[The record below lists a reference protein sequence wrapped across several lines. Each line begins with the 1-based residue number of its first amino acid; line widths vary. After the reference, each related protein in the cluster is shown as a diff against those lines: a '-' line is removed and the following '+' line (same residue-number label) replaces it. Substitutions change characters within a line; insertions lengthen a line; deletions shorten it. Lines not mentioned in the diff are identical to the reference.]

1 LGRVINPDSSG
12 KERTKLTKS
21 IVKAIRQL
29 MNQSRPDQITK
40 DLAAFIAIGLQDIY
54 LTVDVSVE
62 AWEKRGYWVKADRF
76 RLDWE
81 WTKEYSNQM
90 KEAIRHEDWA
100 NVAMVAAKTAQKLNN
115 IKIGEKNRIGEPWH
129 GAYQLLI
136 NQK

>member
-1 LGRVINPDSSG
+1 MGRVINPDSSG